1 VLPLLLRLASRV
13 ICLIVIASFVIFAVN
28 QSGNASEGQQREVSS
43 GSTKGGSS
51 APESKHEDAVHKAL
65 DEVTAELTSPF
76 SGLTSGM
83 SNQWL
88 IRSIKLLMTLVVY
101 GFGLGFIARLLSV
114 RT

>member
-43 GSTKGGSS
+43 GSSQGGSS
-51 APESKHEDAVHKAL
+51 VPESKHEDAAHKAL

-76 SGLTSGM
+76 SGLTSSL

-88 IRSIKLLMTLVVY
+88 IRSIKLLLTLVVY
-101 GFGLGFIARLLSV
+101 GFGLSFIARLLSV